1 MPDPESSLLLL
12 QPTLEAKQ
20 LPACSR
26 IKLSNPIKLS
36 VVIVNY
42 RQWKYTEQL
51 VRKLG
56 QCELVR
62 NGQAEIIVIDNNS
75 SYHPAIRRL
84 RSKPHVSLRRWTK
97 NRGFSCAVNEGCKLS
112 SGDWVLILNPDITPE
127 NNFLDNI
134 DTYLN
139 ANNLHQ
145 SKVGVIGFGL
155 RNPDGSVQ
163 GSTGPFPTFM
173 GTLARKFLPRA
184 WRKYSLHKNDE
195 AQKVDWITGC
205 CMLAQR
211 VCLEKLKKFD
221 TDYFLYYE
229 DVDLCK
235 RIAKAGYDVCY
246 EPSLAVVHHAPIHVR
261 RVPPRLRVITRQAL
275 MTYARKHWS
284 KNESK
289 WMCRVIRCEAFV
301 MGIWA
306 RFLGDSRAVKWYDRL
321 ARYSKL
327 MSSGSL
333 NKARVEFLAALA
345 EPSA

>member
-1 MPDPESSLLLL
+1 MPDLENSSISIQAKLES
-12 QPTLEAKQ
+12 KQ
-20 LPACSR
+20 LPVDLGGRYSH
-26 IKLSNPIKLS
+26 PVKLS

-51 VRKLG
+51 VRKLA
-56 QCELVR
+56 QCELIR
-62 NGQAEIIVIDNNS
+62 KGHAEVIVIDNNS

-84 RSKPHVSLRRWTK
+84 RSKSFVSLRRWTK

-112 SGDWVLILNPDITPE
+112 SGEWILILNPDITPE
-127 NNFLDNI
+127 NKFLDNI
-134 DTYLN
+134 DSYLN
-139 ANNLHQ
+139 SRNLNHGNI
-145 SKVGVIGFGL
+145 GVIGFGL

-163 GSTGPFPTFM
+163 GSTGPFPTFSS
-173 GTLARKFLPRA
+173 TLVRKFLPRA
-184 WRKYSLHKNDE
+184 WRKYSLRNNHE

-205 CMLAQR
+205 CMLAR
-211 VCLEKLKKFD
+211 RTCLEKLKKFD
-221 TDYFLYYE
+221 TDFFLYYE

-235 RIAKAGYDVCY
+235 RISKAGYDVCY

-284 KNESK
+284 KRESI
-289 WMCRVIRCEAFV
+289 WMCRLIRAEAFAR
-301 MGIWA
+301 GLWS

-333 NKARVEFLAALA
+333 SKARVEFLAALA
-345 EPSA
+345 EPTT